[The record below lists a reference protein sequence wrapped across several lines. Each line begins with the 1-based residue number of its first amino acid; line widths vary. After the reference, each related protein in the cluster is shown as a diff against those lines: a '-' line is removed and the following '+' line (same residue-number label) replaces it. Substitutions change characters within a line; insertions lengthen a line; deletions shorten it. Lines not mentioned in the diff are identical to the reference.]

1 MPLGFSL
8 YRHLLTYQVY
18 GANTDVGK
26 TVFSTILCKAFT
38 RKKKTWYL
46 KPVSTGPLE
55 EADNYHVG
63 SFVPQANPSCLFQF
77 EEAISP
83 HLAASKTRNLIP
95 VFISSL
101 FCYTSF
107 SNSLVATFR

>member
-1 MPLGFSL
+1 MPRGGFSL

-26 TVFSTILCKAFT
+26 TIFSTVLCKAFA

-55 EADNYHVG
+55 DADNCHV
-63 SFVPQANPSCLFQF
+63 SYFVPQVNASCLFQF

-83 HLAASKTRNLIP
+83 HLAAARTSNLIP
-95 VFISSL
+95 VFISS
-101 FCYTSF
+101 
-107 SNSLVATFR
+107 SLC